1 MTTPRILVATDRVS
15 DGQMVKDMLRS
26 EFEQVLVST
35 IADQAA
41 IDFEAHQPDVLILAF
56 NSLEKAEQHYLSLF
70 RLCKG
75 LHAQPHRTLVLCDKS
90 ELHQAYAQ
98 CRDERFDDYVL
109 FWPLIHDAPRLSMSV
124 TRAWRDLLRARSA
137 ALAVDM
143 ARQVRRMVEVER
155 DLKEQLG
162 QGRSHAEAA
171 TRSLDGVILEIDALK
186 PHDVGQRL
194 RSLKAQVQ
202 PFRLWLEH
210 MNHKLEPHAAC
221 ATTLSE
227 MAERFQ
233 PVVLIVD
240 DNAFER
246 KLVGQLLEE
255 ALYDLVFAESGSEA
269 LAVLCDVRPDLI
281 LLDMDMPGINGLE
294 TLDRLKVNPDLSG
307 IPVMMI
313 TGHSEK
319 DVVVQC
325 LRAGAVDFSVKP
337 LDRETF
343 LKKVAKVLAPCD
355 RP

>member
-1 MTTPRILVATDRVS
+1 MTAPRILVATDRAS
-15 DGQMVKDMLRS
+15 DGQMVKDMLRG

-35 IADQAA
+35 VADQAA
-41 IDFEAHQPDVLILAF
+41 NDFENHQPDVLILAF
-56 NSLEKAEQHYLSLF
+56 NTLAKAEQHYTGLS
-70 RLCKG
+70 RLCKR
-75 LHAQPHRTLVLCDKS
+75 LHTQPHRTLVLCDKS

-109 FWPLIHDAPRLSMSV
+109 FWPLIHDAPRLAMSV
-124 TRAWRDLLRARSA
+124 MRAWRDLLRARSA
-137 ALAVDM
+137 AVAVDM

-155 DLKEQLG
+155 DLTDQLG
-162 QGRSHAEAA
+162 QGRTHAEAA
-171 TRSLDGVILEIDALK
+171 NRSLDGIILDIDALK
-186 PHDVGQRL
+186 PRDVGLRL
-194 RSLKAQVQ
+194 RALKAEVQ
-202 PFRLWLEH
+202 PFQQWLED
-210 MNHKLEPHAAC
+210 MNHRLEPHAAC

-269 LAVLCDVRPDLI
+269 LAVMCDVRPDLI

-294 TLDRLKVNPDLSG
+294 TLDRLKVNPDLCS

-313 TGHSEK
+313 TGHSGK
-319 DVVVQC
+319 DVVVKC
-325 LRAGAVDFSVKP
+325 LKAGAVDFSVKP
-337 LDRETF
+337 LDREGF
-343 LKKVAKVLAPCD
+343 LRKVAKVLAMQAQ
-355 RP
+355 